1 MSFLYISNLCSDIKN
16 FKYFLNTISKF
27 KKINGIDIA
36 PLNIVK
42 NWSDAEYHIKKIYK
56 SIKYKK
62 LKVNAIQGVFYKKNF
77 TLENN
82 FSKTNN
88 DDQVIEHFKKII
100 RLCKIFKCKKII
112 FGSAEFRNRKKYS
125 FYYIDFFFK
134 KFLNKIIPILE
145 KNKIYFCI
153 ETIPKIYN
161 SNYLY
166 KIEQTCKLVKSINNK
181 FVKINFDS
189 AIFFNIK
196 FNKKFFL
203 NNINLIENIQ
213 ISEPFFKFFIKPN
226 SYNKYFASILKKINY
241 KGTVSLEIISKKFK
255 KKQVKSS
262 IKNFIKLFAN

>member
-1 MSFLYISNLCSDIKN
+1 MSSLYISNLCSDVNN
-16 FKYFLNTISKF
+16 FKYFLNTIVKF
-27 KKINGIDIA
+27 RNINGIDVA
-36 PLNIVK
+36 PLNIFK
-42 NWSDAEYHIKKIYK
+42 NWSDAEYHVKKIYK

-82 FSKTNN
+82 FSKPNN
-88 DDQVIEHFKKII
+88 DDKVIEHFKKIVK
-100 RLCKIFKCKKII
+100 LCMIFKCKKII
-112 FGSAEFRNRKKYS
+112 FGSAEFRNRKKCSLNYTN
-125 FYYIDFFFK
+125 IFFK

-166 KIEQTCKLVKSINNK
+166 KIEQTCKLVKSINNEYI
-181 FVKINFDS
+181 KINFDS
-189 AIFFNIK
+189 AIFFNVK
-196 FNKKFFL
+196 FNKKLFL

-226 SYNKYFASILKKINY
+226 SYNINFAGILKKINY

-255 KKQVKSS
+255 KNQVSNS
-262 IKNFIKLFAN
+262 INNFIKLFGN